1 MYDLFVIF
9 ITEIYNYED
18 NKCKLYRLALKIVSE
33 NFGPVI
39 SDIYTWSSC
48 KGIRMYILIK

>member
-1 MYDLFVIF
+1 MYNLFVIF

-39 SDIYTWSSC
+39 SDIYT
-48 KGIRMYILIK
+48 